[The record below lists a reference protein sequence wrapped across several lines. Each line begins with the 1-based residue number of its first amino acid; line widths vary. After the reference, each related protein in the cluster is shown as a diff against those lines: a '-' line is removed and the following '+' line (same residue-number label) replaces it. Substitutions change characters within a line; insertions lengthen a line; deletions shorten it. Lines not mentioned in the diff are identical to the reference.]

1 VRISAKVDYA
11 LRAMAQLAA
20 EATGGPVKA
29 EHVAREQD
37 IPVTFLL
44 GILNDLKRARLVRS
58 QRGTEGGYALARP
71 AAEISLADVIRAIDG
86 PLANVH
92 DTSLSAL
99 AYRGPAAPLVEVWM
113 AVRTALRSVLE
124 RVTLADLA
132 AGRLP
137 PEVAAMAEEY
147 RADERR
153 RRRARSSATSGA

>member
-1 VRISAKVDYA
+1 MRISAKVDYA